1 MEDRT
6 VEYGKEIDG
15 NKIWSALVML
25 LTMCLLLWGQQGA
38 EAAGFAQRA
47 GSMSEITGIRVSTD
61 ADKTRIVVDGTKETE
76 YKSAVYRAK
85 CLILKSIA
93 IGNKP

>member
-1 MEDRT
+1 MRWDIPT
-6 VEYGKEIDG
+6 GEIAAVDMFFLIRG
-15 NKIWSALVML
+15 ATISRRGESLLEKRRNDKKARGL
-25 LTMCLLLWGQQGA
+25 LTNECN
-38 EAAGFAQRA
+38 
-47 GSMSEITGIRVSTD
+47 
-61 ADKTRIVVDGTKETE
+61 TE

>member
-1 MEDRT
+1 MARG
-6 VEYGKEIDG
+6 V
-15 NKIWSALVML
+15 
-25 LTMCLLLWGQQGA
+25 LTNECN
-38 EAAGFAQRA
+38 
-47 GSMSEITGIRVSTD
+47 
-61 ADKTRIVVDGTKETE
+61 TE